1 MPFEP
6 IAIIGCSCVFPGAL
20 TPDALFDIVNQGRDL
35 LSPVPENYWR
45 TDPRLVM
52 AASPKEAFDLTW
64 TDRGGYVTGFEKVFD
79 PTGFTLS
86 PSEIAICDPLIHW
99 LLYCGKEAL
108 KDAGSFGKEGGR
120 RGAVFGNLSYPSHT
134 MQEFA
139 ESVWLDSQGK
149 GFVNGKA
156 REIAGLGNPHAINR
170 FMSGYPAHLLARSLG
185 LTAGAFAL
193 DAACASSLY
202 AVKIAC
208 DTLQERKADL
218 MLAGGI
224 NRSDDLIIHIGFC
237 SLQAMSQT
245 GQSRPFHKE
254 ADGLVPAEGAG
265 FVVLK
270 RLADAVASGDPI
282 QGVIRGVGL
291 SNDGRGHG
299 LLVPSEEGQFQ
310 AMKKAYA
317 LSGLSPSDISL
328 VECHATGTPVGDEIE
343 IRSMSRIFKGLS
355 DIPIGTIKSNMG
367 HPITASGVAGIIKVL
382 QSFKHGV
389 RPKTLHV
396 ETPMESIKGSPFR
409 LLHES
414 EPWKTEGVKRAAI
427 SNFGFGGNNAHIIL
441 ESWEKRPY
449 KPLPALAPQGPPPK
463 IAVVGMGMVVSHT
476 KEAAGF
482 KEALFSGKETL
493 REMNEGILGGFADP
507 FELPLMG
514 LKFFPAALDQTL
526 SQQLLMLKAAL
537 EAVEDAGALP
547 TARTGVLVGMGCD
560 TEVTR
565 SGLCWRLRHW
575 LNRWSGGKEAP
586 HFSRWVSETKDQI
599 NHAREPSAILGAM
612 PNIVANRLCS
622 QFDFQGPSHTISAEE
637 ISGLR
642 ALERAISGL
651 RNGDIDAALVGAV
664 DMSCEPIHLKAV
676 QDILA
681 ENRRIPGDAA
691 VALVLKRLD
700 DAEKNNDTVYALLSD
715 EPAPES
721 AVQFG
726 FGGGEINLTR
736 RFGHSH
742 AASGLV
748 HVAAAVVSCYD
759 GKIPSGESAPAAPW
773 ETGEGQGRVAQVAMT
788 ALGGESSV
796 IRVESAS
803 RRVEKKAGEKKGK
816 PPSRTYQVHLKRV
829 KFTPFDSSS
838 EAALPKRLHMP
849 PSPTLPGTIA
859 LYQAS
864 SPLMKPPYQ
873 PAPGKAA
880 ANHRPVPPPSSLSPF
895 ARPAA
900 LKSASHKE
908 SSLMKK
914 LLQHLVEKNHQ
925 IALIHK
931 EFVQQQETI
940 HKQFLD
946 VQAQAMN
953 TLTRLATSGWPLPE
967 QRVSA
972 LNPELEGPG
981 EPADFSTE
989 PAHSLLEPAP
999 FFEAPKPMAQ
1009 TPRPKPAATGTTE
1022 RSTLNPP
1029 KAKEAPVVEKKETGA
1044 VNPLLKQFENPLYIE
1059 PEGPTFS
1066 KDQLEILAS
1075 GKISEVFGPMF
1086 KIQDDFQRQ
1095 VRLPEYPLLL
1105 ADRITG
1111 LKAEPGSL
1119 GKGIIWTE
1127 TDVLRDA
1134 WYSNDGYMPAGVTVE
1149 SGQCDLTLVSY
1160 LGADFKNKGER
1171 VYRLLGCDLMYY
1183 GEPPRAGDTL
1193 CYQIH
1198 VDGYANIGNTRIFF
1212 FRYDCRIRGEL
1223 RLSVRNAQAGFFS
1236 DQELANS
1243 KGILW
1248 TPETGEHKPDTESVL
1263 TPPAVPCTR
1272 SAFTEEQVKAFS
1284 EGRVYECFGPG
1295 FEIAETHSKTPKI
1308 QSGMMCLIDKV
1319 THFDPKGGP
1328 WKRGYLRVE
1337 NQIPPDAWY
1346 LTCHFKNDP
1355 CMPGTLMSDACLQ
1368 TMSFYI
1374 AAMGHTLK
1382 KDGWRFDPIPNEVI
1396 SIKCRGQVT
1405 PSSKTLV
1412 YETFVEEFEI
1422 VDGLYPTLWADILAT
1437 CDGLKILHI
1446 RRMGLRLVPDWPL
1459 DCWPH
1464 LLENYVEKRQVAKI
1478 DGMEFGY
1485 KSLLACAFGKPS
1497 DAFGPPGAIFNTGRH
1512 IARLPGPPYHFMT
1525 RVSMINA
1532 TPGAM
1537 KTNEVIDVEYDVPP
1551 GEWYFNKN
1559 GNKTMP
1565 LCVLMEVALQPC
1577 GWLAVFEG
1585 GPATSDKPLYFR
1597 NLDGVGKIIKEI
1609 KPDTGVITTRTQL
1622 VNIARVMGV
1631 ILVRFQATCFV
1642 EGEKVYEMETGF
1654 GFFSSADLSQQ
1665 IGLGAKKE
1673 EIAWLDEPNDFLVDL
1688 TQKPERYCKKAL
1700 RMPDEMLLMI
1710 DKVTGYWPKGG
1721 PKALGMMRAEKKVN
1735 VSEWFFKAHFFH
1747 DPVQPGSLGV
1757 EAILQ
1762 LIQFYMI
1769 HVGLDKGIENPRFTP
1784 VGLDQNFTWKYRG
1797 QVTPEKKRISVEIHI
1812 HETGQD
1818 EKGAY
1823 VIAEGFLWADSLRI
1837 FNVKN
1842 IRMEIVSG
1850 GHFDGPTPENES
1862 PPDPSGKK
1870 KIENSRELIKRE
1882 ADSVIKK
1889 VAAHIGVPEKYVR
1902 LSGRPGLAVCDARPM
1917 KLYPYTVSEGETGEE
1932 KIRIGDPFLDFE
1944 TMLDYSRKVWN
1955 VGPWIGE
1962 RLSYGLLRQFTG
1974 EIVLEDPVAFDAVKD
1989 RSLLYLANHQVQSES
2004 ILFSMIVKVLAKRR
2018 MVVISDSI
2026 HQTRWTGPVD
2036 ELMYRYP
2043 GVNYPKTIVYFTQ
2056 SNRKSMFDI
2065 LEDFKQKIREEGVSV
2080 FLHPEG
2086 KLGLSCRHPVKTL
2099 SSVFLDLAIDMDLPI
2114 IPVKFAGGLP
2124 VEEMKD
2130 VRDFPMGYG
2139 RQDYHIGKPI
2149 LPEELKK
2156 QAYADRRKL
2165 VIDAING
2172 LGPSCKTERPNPPDP
2187 VFMKEVSSWIAE
2199 KGVSEVQA
2207 VIFKAFE
2214 RLQDHDPESRRFIQ
2228 RAYDKSVTFGDDPKG
2243 KWLSELAA
2251 WLFD

>member
-1 MPFEP
+1 
-6 IAIIGCSCVFPGAL
+6 
-20 TPDALFDIVNQGRDL
+20 
-35 LSPVPENYWR
+35 
-45 TDPRLVM
+45 
-52 AASPKEAFDLTW
+52 
-64 TDRGGYVTGFEKVFD
+64 
-79 PTGFTLS
+79 
-86 PSEIAICDPLIHW
+86 
-99 LLYCGKEAL
+99 
-108 KDAGSFGKEGGR
+108 
-120 RGAVFGNLSYPSHT
+120 
-134 MQEFA
+134 
-139 ESVWLDSQGK
+139 
-149 GFVNGKA
+149 
-156 REIAGLGNPHAINR
+156 
-170 FMSGYPAHLLARSLG
+170 
-185 LTAGAFAL
+185 
-193 DAACASSLY
+193 
-202 AVKIAC
+202 
-208 DTLQERKADL
+208 
-218 MLAGGI
+218 
-224 NRSDDLIIHIGFC
+224 
-237 SLQAMSQT
+237 
-245 GQSRPFHKE
+245 
-254 ADGLVPAEGAG
+254 
-265 FVVLK
+265 
-270 RLADAVASGDPI
+270 
-282 QGVIRGVGL
+282 
-291 SNDGRGHG
+291 
-299 LLVPSEEGQFQ
+299 
-310 AMKKAYA
+310 
-317 LSGLSPSDISL
+317 
-328 VECHATGTPVGDEIE
+328 
-343 IRSMSRIFKGLS
+343 
-355 DIPIGTIKSNMG
+355 
-367 HPITASGVAGIIKVL
+367 
-382 QSFKHGV
+382 
-389 RPKTLHV
+389 
-396 ETPMESIKGSPFR
+396 
-409 LLHES
+409 
-414 EPWKTEGVKRAAI
+414 
-427 SNFGFGGNNAHIIL
+427 
-441 ESWEKRPY
+441 
-449 KPLPALAPQGPPPK
+449 
-463 IAVVGMGMVVSHT
+463 MGMVVSHT

-829 KFTPFDSSS
+829 KFTPFDASS
-838 EAALPKRLHMP
+838 EAAPPKRLHMP

-880 ANHRPVPPPSSLSPF
+880 ADHRPVPPPSSLSPF

-900 LKSASHKE
+900 LKPASHKE

-967 QRVSA
+967 QIVSA
-972 LNPELEGPG
+972 LNPELEEPG

-989 PAHSLLEPAP
+989 PAHSLFEPAP
-999 FFEAPKPMAQ
+999 FFEAPKPMVQ
-1009 TPRPKPAATGTTE
+1009 TPRPKPAATGATE

-1263 TPPAVPCTR
+1263 TPPAVSFTR
-1272 SAFTEEQVKAFS
+1272 SAFTAEQVKAFS

-1295 FEIAETHSKTPKI
+1295 F
-1308 QSGMMCLIDKV
+1308 
-1319 THFDPKGGP
+1319 
-1328 WKRGYLRVE
+1328 
-1337 NQIPPDAWY
+1337 
-1346 LTCHFKNDP
+1346 
-1355 CMPGTLMSDACLQ
+1355 
-1368 TMSFYI
+1368 
-1374 AAMGHTLK
+1374 
-1382 KDGWRFDPIPNEVI
+1382 
-1396 SIKCRGQVT
+1396 
-1405 PSSKTLV
+1405 
-1412 YETFVEEFEI
+1412 
-1422 VDGLYPTLWADILAT
+1422 
-1437 CDGLKILHI
+1437 
-1446 RRMGLRLVPDWPL
+1446 
-1459 DCWPH
+1459 
-1464 LLENYVEKRQVAKI
+1464 
-1478 DGMEFGY
+1478 
-1485 KSLLACAFGKPS
+1485 
-1497 DAFGPPGAIFNTGRH
+1497 
-1512 IARLPGPPYHFMT
+1512 
-1525 RVSMINA
+1525 
-1532 TPGAM
+1532 
-1537 KTNEVIDVEYDVPP
+1537 
-1551 GEWYFNKN
+1551 
-1559 GNKTMP
+1559 
-1565 LCVLMEVALQPC
+1565 
-1577 GWLAVFEG
+1577 
-1585 GPATSDKPLYFR
+1585 
-1597 NLDGVGKIIKEI
+1597 
-1609 KPDTGVITTRTQL
+1609 
-1622 VNIARVMGV
+1622 
-1631 ILVRFQATCFV
+1631 
-1642 EGEKVYEMETGF
+1642 
-1654 GFFSSADLSQQ
+1654 
-1665 IGLGAKKE
+1665 
-1673 EIAWLDEPNDFLVDL
+1673 
-1688 TQKPERYCKKAL
+1688 
-1700 RMPDEMLLMI
+1700 
-1710 DKVTGYWPKGG
+1710 
-1721 PKALGMMRAEKKVN
+1721 
-1735 VSEWFFKAHFFH
+1735 
-1747 DPVQPGSLGV
+1747 
-1757 EAILQ
+1757 
-1762 LIQFYMI
+1762 
-1769 HVGLDKGIENPRFTP
+1769 
-1784 VGLDQNFTWKYRG
+1784 
-1797 QVTPEKKRISVEIHI
+1797 
-1812 HETGQD
+1812 
-1818 EKGAY
+1818 
-1823 VIAEGFLWADSLRI
+1823 
-1837 FNVKN
+1837 
-1842 IRMEIVSG
+1842 
-1850 GHFDGPTPENES
+1850 
-1862 PPDPSGKK
+1862 
-1870 KIENSRELIKRE
+1870 
-1882 ADSVIKK
+1882 
-1889 VAAHIGVPEKYVR
+1889 
-1902 LSGRPGLAVCDARPM
+1902 
-1917 KLYPYTVSEGETGEE
+1917 
-1932 KIRIGDPFLDFE
+1932 
-1944 TMLDYSRKVWN
+1944 
-1955 VGPWIGE
+1955 
-1962 RLSYGLLRQFTG
+1962 
-1974 EIVLEDPVAFDAVKD
+1974 
-1989 RSLLYLANHQVQSES
+1989 
-2004 ILFSMIVKVLAKRR
+2004 
-2018 MVVISDSI
+2018 
-2026 HQTRWTGPVD
+2026 
-2036 ELMYRYP
+2036 
-2043 GVNYPKTIVYFTQ
+2043 
-2056 SNRKSMFDI
+2056 
-2065 LEDFKQKIREEGVSV
+2065 
-2080 FLHPEG
+2080 
-2086 KLGLSCRHPVKTL
+2086 
-2099 SSVFLDLAIDMDLPI
+2099 
-2114 IPVKFAGGLP
+2114 
-2124 VEEMKD
+2124 
-2130 VRDFPMGYG
+2130 
-2139 RQDYHIGKPI
+2139 
-2149 LPEELKK
+2149 
-2156 QAYADRRKL
+2156 
-2165 VIDAING
+2165 
-2172 LGPSCKTERPNPPDP
+2172 
-2187 VFMKEVSSWIAE
+2187 
-2199 KGVSEVQA
+2199 
-2207 VIFKAFE
+2207 
-2214 RLQDHDPESRRFIQ
+2214 
-2228 RAYDKSVTFGDDPKG
+2228 
-2243 KWLSELAA
+2243 
-2251 WLFD
+2251 